1 MPTNDALPTLEEL
14 AIMETFFQGMDR
26 YFSESGER
34 RRFMHTANALVE
46 SDLQL
51 LQAVLAGKLTSEEA
65 REGAAGAH
73 SPLRIANALLELETT
88 VRKSKDLVLR
98 DFIFT
103 LLQSKKVVTG
113 LSRAWFFPW
122 EKALV
127 LNKQLTADQ
136 LRFVWMNRKEHYAKE
151 LVPDSV
157 RLLAKHPRCPPDVLE
172 AVLPIDD
179 ARLRKIIAMHP
190 NTSAELTRF
199 FLNSPRKPER
209 LNLAMSR
216 HASSDVL
223 LSLLRDKHDEVSRAA
238 KKNLTQR
245 FPGLSTNDAAIDA
258 AIAAHIAKPY
268 VKPASPKPEF
278 NPWKAAQASHGE
290 ILAMDSGQRK
300 RVADATTDAAL
311 LRLLATDSSKAV
323 RRAVAKRGYCDLDVL
338 KVLAKDA
345 DTETSNNALRGIFK
359 EAPHAVAE
367 DLLSTETMDA
377 AYQQITAHV
386 AQHSHRFYSDDK
398 YSPQEKQNFAQALLV
413 AEHTNNPMIQRM
425 LIKDL
430 QAIPETHSARWDL
443 LACASANWHLGET
456 VSRKIIVDLGFGG
469 FEPIQRCNSVALL
482 KELLKPGIIQPHYH
496 ATVQARLAE
505 LAAAG
510 ATQPTQSTQ

>member
-443 LACASANWHLGET
+443 LACAAANWHLGET

>member
-1 MPTNDALPTLEEL
+1 MPNTDAPPTLEEL
-14 AIMETFFQGMDR
+14 AALETLFQGMDS

-34 RRFMHTANALVE
+34 RRFMHTANALID

-51 LQAVLAGKLTSEEA
+51 LQAVLAGKLTREAA
-65 REGAAGAH
+65 REGAAQAH

-88 VRKSKDLVLR
+88 VRKSKDLVLL

-113 LSRAWFFPW
+113 LNRAWFFPW

-127 LNKQLTADQ
+127 LNKQLSADQ
-136 LRFVWMNRKEHYAKE
+136 LRFVWMNRKAHYAKE

-157 RLLAKHPRCPPDVLE
+157 RLLAKHTRCPPDVLE

-216 HASSDVL
+216 YASSDVL

-245 FPGLSTNDAAIDA
+245 FAGLQTTDTAIDA
-258 AIAAHIAKPY
+258 AIATHIAKPY
-268 VKPASPKPEF
+268 VKPANPKPEF
-278 NPWKAAQASHGE
+278 NPWKAAQASHDK
-290 ILAMDSGQRK
+290 ILAMDGGQRK

-323 RRAVAKRGYCDLDVL
+323 RRAVAKRGWCDLEVL
-338 KVLAKDA
+338 QVLAKDP
-345 DTETSNNALRGIFK
+345 DTETSNNALRVIFK
-359 EAPHAVAE
+359 NTPNAIAE
-367 DLLSTETMDA
+367 DLLSAEAVDA
-377 AYQQITAHV
+377 AHREIARHV
-386 AQHSHRFYSDDK
+386 AQNNHKPYGDEK
-398 YSPQEKQNFAQALLV
+398 CSPQEQQNFARAMLV

-425 LIKDL
+425 LVKDL
-430 QAIPETHSARWDL
+430 QAIPDTHSARWEL
-443 LACASANWHLGET
+443 LASASANRHLGEA

-469 FEPIQRCNSVALL
+469 FEPIQRCNSAALL
-482 KELLKPGIIQPHYH
+482 KELLQPGVIQPHNH
-496 ATVQARLAE
+496 STVQARLTE
-505 LAAAG
+505 LMATEAAN
-510 ATQPTQSTQ
+510 